1 MGEIQVVVYFAI
13 YFYQKEN
20 EILGSDSGNI
30 RRLNIGTYRLEGDS
44 QRDKTMR
51 DK

>member
-20 EILGSDSGNI
+20 EIRGRDSGNI
-30 RRLNIGTYRLEGDS
+30 PRLNIGIYGLESDS